1 MRGSVI
7 YRICERKVE
16 LMKENTS
23 SAHDQFLFGKS
34 LRLKVSEGKSKT
46 KREREGTKEK
56 KKERN
61 KTRKKEGN
69 NFPTEGKTAP
79 SSIIFSDVLCLNTN
93 APRSRTQNPNNLS
106 WKEQGEYVF
115 SAF

>member
-1 MRGSVI
+1 
-7 YRICERKVE
+7 
-16 LMKENTS
+16 MKENTS

-34 LRLKVSEGKSKT
+34 LGLKVSEGKSKI
-46 KREREGTKEK
+46 KRERKEGTKEK

-79 SSIIFSDVLCLNTN
+79 SSVIFSDVLCLNTN

-106 WKEQGEYVF
+106 CKEQGEYVF